1 MFSWDQPFQLQSIL
15 FNLVVENLL
24 HTCDANAS
32 KKCMRYS
39 HHNAKAS
46 NLAPRVHVP
55 LHMPTG
61 NDACALH
68 LIKLRLLTFAM
79 FTMWNKIQ
87 ALGNEKEN
95 FPFSYACICIFDVHT
110 YHRLHLH
117 LRRTWKPG
125 WSEVSDILFPTF
137 FQLKQLINVWMTVF
151 YWGWPQGGCHI
162 TVAGVISSEILG
174 TCKRCGAN

>member
-24 HTCDANAS
+24 HTCDSNAS

-95 FPFSYACICIFDVHT
+95 FLTLAFAFLMFTHTIACACICVAHENQA
-110 YHRLHLH
+110 
-117 LRRTWKPG
+117 
-125 WSEVSDILFPTF
+125 EVKCQTF
-137 FQLKQLINVWMTVF
+137 YFQLFSVKTVDKCLNDCLLLGLTPGGIPYNCGRGDLIGNF
-151 YWGWPQGGCHI
+151 GN
-162 TVAGVISSEILG
+162 L
-174 TCKRCGAN
+174 